1 MIQWSTGCQCI
12 SEGCLAKAQF
22 YYLLSAIYY
31 TSYPLFPH
39 EVCRHLLVD
48 KSWKS
53 MGSFMCCRHF
63 ACNLSITV
71 HKSCCRGKRGGA
83 LLNRLMWRN
92 IEDDRIPMLPSAG
105 YFFWWLATTLA
116 TRTDK
121 KQGPRMKKGSEV
133 WTCLFTFM
141 HFIIIF
147 STMHKQMT
155 KCGSER
161 GIWCCR
167 SLPLF
172 CKYYPST
179 LPFLLPCTFCALSE
193 RQPKCR
199 VINEQSIGKH
209 QREEGPS

>member
-1 MIQWSTGCQCI
+1 
-12 SEGCLAKAQF
+12 
-22 YYLLSAIYY
+22 
-31 TSYPLFPH
+31 
-39 EVCRHLLVD
+39 
-48 KSWKS
+48 
-53 MGSFMCCRHF
+53 
-63 ACNLSITV
+63 
-71 HKSCCRGKRGGA
+71 
-83 LLNRLMWRN
+83 MWRK

-121 KQGPRMKKGSEV
+121 KQGPRTFVRMKKGSEV

-179 LPFLLPCTFCALSE
+179 LPFLLPCTFVRCQKDSPNAGSSMNNPLE
-193 RQPKCR
+193 TKTL
-199 VINEQSIGKH
+199 VKH
-209 QREEGPS
+209 SAVVVLPIQLFLFLFFV